1 MPLPRSA
8 REAIANDS
16 ECGNLFSLEDPEKLF
31 VDLREIG
38 HGNFGAVY
46 YARNSETN
54 EIVAIKKM
62 STGRKQ
68 NPETW
73 QDILKEIRFLREL
86 NHRHCIAY
94 RGCYLKEY
102 TTWLVMEYC
111 LGSAADLIEVHK
123 KSLAEGEIATIV
135 CDTLSALDYLH
146 SIHRIH
152 RDIKAGNIL
161 LTENAIVKLA
171 DFGSASFTSP
181 ANSFVGTPYWIAP
194 EVILAMENGQY
205 DGKVDIWSLGITCIE
220 LAERKP
226 PLFNMNPMS
235 ALYHIAQNEPPTLQ
249 NNNENKSYT
258 NDFMLFIAMCLKKS
272 PHERPSAKELL
283 NTIFITS
290 KSNRESLIDLIRRT
304 KDAVMEFD
312 NIRYRRMKKVLMG
325 HEEQN
330 KSTVDLHQSIEVINM
345 DTDNSNN
352 LDNELLDDRTLDD
365 DDDDDDT
372 HSVDFVSGSNDIH
385 PDDDESLNS
394 SRSSLQP
401 PHPLPPPAIFKGLF
415 INKQMSTLS
424 PPIHNPIYNGM
435 PINSNNTNRR
445 TTPTDVVSSLQTQTN
460 ESNGVQMRKNL
471 LNSDYTSSH
480 QPRRNGLPPNE
491 FSTIKTTR
499 IVIREQREHNQDDQ
513 QLEQFRGYKRM
524 RRQHQKQLKQFE
536 ERCRIEKNELRSKLE
551 REYNSFQEQFTVDN
565 NRLLEKHRKE
575 LADRVKYNQNHFRK
589 FEREQEDH
597 FDDELKRFQQEQIKQ
612 YKLKKDAFKKEIF
625 SLSSR
630 SKNEKEDDIRRFK
643 DDLQL
648 KLRQN
653 EQTLRVQLDHEHTI
667 RRLQLKRRKLLLVHA
682 LEQKLIQEKCTKSMD
697 TIVQRHG
704 LLKKHHELTK
714 ELEYRQLANL
724 HKMRNEFTHKQHL
737 TEMIN
742 FNEYSNRRQKELIKR
757 HAFNQKQFPKNI
769 KIKQA
774 EIKRQHKEAYNL
786 QSRQYKALKDNIRL
800 DYMNVT
806 TNHSREELDLKL
818 KTIKDDQR
826 KKFDLLYQRYEEAV
840 QRMLDQQNIKLNSDQ
855 ECERNALKA
864 ILDDDQKNL
873 FNLQEESRVRMEQQ
887 HLDERKQLERNVEER
902 LKKLN
907 EQMELELSEYNEDR
921 SRQITLLLEKQRRE
935 LIQTDHEITSL
946 GFNVADL
953 ADTIQDI
960 HFFPAN
966 PPVHLTSQERQLF
979 TGNSHPNNRASMISL
994 QRSYSSNSFN
1004 SNTTN
1009 GSGVN
1014 THK

>member
-16 ECGNLFSLEDPEKLF
+16 ECGNLFSLDDPEKLF

-102 TTWLVMEYC
+102 TTWLAMEYC

-123 KSLAEGEIATIV
+123 KSLAECEIATIV
-135 CDTLSALDYLH
+135 CDTLCALEYLH

-235 ALYHIAQNEPPTLQ
+235 ALYHIAQNDPPTLQ
-249 NNNENKSYT
+249 SNNSENQTRTS
-258 NDFMLFIAMCLKKS
+258 DFALFIAMCLKKN
-272 PHERPSAKELL
+272 PCERPTAKELL
-283 NTIFITS
+283 NTIFIKS
-290 KSNRESLIDLIRRT
+290 QSNRESLIDLIRRT
-304 KDAVMEFD
+304 KDAVKEFD

-325 HEEQN
+325 HDEHN
-330 KSTVDLHQSIEVINM
+330 TSSADLHQSVEVINM

-352 LDNELLDDRTLDD
+352 IDNELLDDRTLDD
-365 DDDDDDT
+365 DEDDDDT
-372 HSVDFVSGSNDIH
+372 HSADLVSGTHDLH
-385 PDDDESLNS
+385 ADDDESLNS
-394 SRSSLQP
+394 SGSSLQLP
-401 PHPLPPPAIFKGLF
+401 VPPPSAIFKGLLM
-415 INKQMSTLS
+415 NKQISTSS
-424 PPIHNPIYNGM
+424 PPIQNPIYSGM
-435 PINSNNTNRR
+435 PSNPINANRRIAPADIVSSSNNNQ
-445 TTPTDVVSSLQTQTN
+445 SSFQTQTN
-460 ESNGVQMRKNL
+460 ESSNVQMRKHL
-471 LNSDYTSSH
+471 HHLEYPLTQH
-480 QPRRNGLPPNE
+480 RRNGLHQNE

-499 IVIREQREHNQDDQ
+499 IVIREQREHNQEDQ

-536 ERCRIEKNELRSKLE
+536 ERCRTEKNDLRSKLE
-551 REYNSFQEQFTVDN
+551 REYNAFQEQITFEN

-589 FEREQEDH
+589 FEREQEDN

-612 YKLKKDAFKKEIF
+612 YKLKKEAFKKEVLN
-625 SLSSR
+625 SSSR
-630 SKNEKEDDIRRFK
+630 SKTEKEDEIRRLK
-643 DDLQL
+643 DDLQM
-648 KLRQN
+648 KLRQD
-653 EQTLRVQLDHEHTI
+653 EQTLRVQLNHEHTV
-667 RRLQLKRRKLLLVHA
+667 RRLQLKRRKLLLLHA
-682 LEQKLIQEKCTKSMD
+682 LEQKLIQEVHIAFKVHST
-697 TIVQRHG
+697 
-704 LLKKHHELTK
+704 KHHELTK
-714 ELEYRQLANL
+714 ELELRQLANL
-724 HKMRNEFTHKQHL
+724 HRTRNEFTQKQHL

-742 FNEYSNRRQKELIKR
+742 FNEYSNRRQKELVKR
-757 HAFNQKQFPKNI
+757 HALNQKQFPKNI

-786 QSRQYKALKDNIRL
+786 QSRQYKALKENLRL
-800 DYMNVT
+800 EYINVT
-806 TNHSREELDLKL
+806 SSRSREELDLKL

-855 ECERNALKA
+855 ERERTALKA
-864 ILDDDQKNL
+864 ILDEDQRNL
-873 FNLQEESRVRMEQQ
+873 FNLQEESRLRMEQQ
-887 HLDERKQLERNVEER
+887 HLDERKQLERNIEER

-907 EQMELELSEYNEDR
+907 EQMELELAEYNDDR
-921 SRQITLLLEKQRRE
+921 SRQITLLLEKQRCE
-935 LIQTDHEITSL
+935 LTQTDRDITNL
-946 GFNVADL
+946 GVNVADL

-960 HFFPAN
+960 HFFSAN
-966 PPVHLTSQERQLF
+966 PPVHLTAQEKQLF
-979 TGNSHPNNRASMISL
+979 TGSAHPNNRASMISL
-994 QRSYSSNSFN
+994 QRSYSTNSFT

-1009 GSGVN
+1009 GSGAN
-1014 THK
+1014 AHK